1 MTQILPLILIVF
13 FAAFTQSVAGFGA
26 ALVAMSLLT
35 LLLPITFVTPLVALM
50 GTFITISIFLR
61 LRRHFD
67 IKKVLPLAAGALP
80 GIPVG
85 IYFLTN
91 FPEDTV
97 RKILAIV
104 LLLYSLYSL
113 LQVTHNTILRKEWG
127 YFFGF
132 LSGCLGGAFNTNG
145 PPAIVYTS
153 MQPWSKND
161 ITITLQS
168 FFLLS
173 GIMLIT
179 MHGLH
184 GLITVDVLH
193 YFVLTIPV
201 LILGVVAGSFVYD
214 RINQDLFKKIVFILL
229 IVLAVVLFFS

>member
-1 MTQILPLILIVF
+1 MTSTIAIIIIVF
-13 FAAFTQSVAGFGA
+13 LAAFTQSVAGFGA

-50 GTFITISIFLR
+50 GTFITISIFMR

-67 IKKVLPLAAGALP
+67 IKKVLPLAIGALP
-80 GIPVG
+80 GIPFG
-85 IYFLTN
+85 IYFLTH
-91 FPEDTV
+91 FPENTV
-97 RKILAIV
+97 KKILAVV

-113 LQVTHNTILRKEWG
+113 LNVRHSRIIRKEWG
-127 YFFGF
+127 FLFGF

-153 MQPWSKND
+153 MQSWSKD
-161 ITITLQS
+161 DSTVTLQS

-184 GLITVDVLH
+184 GLITMDVLNH
-193 YFVLTIPV
+193 FFLLIPV
-201 LILGVVAGSFVYD
+201 IIAGVVAGSFIYNRVD
-214 RINQDLFKKIVFILL
+214 QVSFRKIVYLL
-229 IVLAVVLFFS
+229 LVVLAMVLFFS

>member
-1 MTQILPLILIVF
+1 MTQVLPVLIIVF

-26 ALVAMSLLT
+26 ALVCMSLLT
-35 LLLPITFVTPLVALM
+35 LLLPITFVTPLVAMM
-50 GTFITISIFLR
+50 GTFITISIFVR

-67 IKKVLPLAAGALP
+67 MKKVLPLVAGALP

-85 IYFLTN
+85 IYFLTH
-91 FPEDTV
+91 FPENIV
-97 RKILAIV
+97 KKILAIV
-104 LLLYSLYSL
+104 LMIYSLYSL
-113 LQVTHNTILRKEWG
+113 LHVTHNTILRKEWG
-127 YFFGF
+127 YLFGF

-153 MQPWSKND
+153 MQSWNKND

-179 MHGLH
+179 MHGFH
-184 GLITVDVLH
+184 GLITVEVLH
-193 YFVLTIPV
+193 YFVLTLPV
-201 LILGVVAGSFVYD
+201 LILGVVAGSFVYE
-214 RINQDLFKKIVFILL
+214 RINQDVFKKIVFILL

>member
-1 MTQILPLILIVF
+1 MTQILLVILIVF

-26 ALVAMSLLT
+26 ALVSMSLLT
-35 LLLPITFVTPLVALM
+35 LLLPITFVTPLVAMM

-61 LRRHFD
+61 LRKNFD

-85 IYFLTN
+85 IYFLTH
-91 FPEDTV
+91 FPESIV
-97 RKILAIV
+97 KKILAIV
-104 LLLYSLYSL
+104 LLIYSLYSL
-113 LQVTHNTILRKEWG
+113 IHVSHNTILRKEWG
-127 YFFGF
+127 LLFGF

-153 MQPWSKND
+153 MQSWSKND

-184 GLITVDVLH
+184 GLITVEVLH
-193 YFVLTIPV
+193 YFLLMIPV
-201 LILGVVAGSFVYD
+201 LIMGVVVGSFVYE
-214 RINQDLFKKIVFILL
+214 RINQDIFKKIVFILL
-229 IVLAVVLFFS
+229 IVLAVVLLFS

>member
-67 IKKVLPLAAGALP
+67 IKKVLPMAIGALP
-80 GIPVG
+80 GIPFG

-91 FPEDTV
+91 FPEDIV
-97 RKILAIV
+97 KKILAVV
-104 LLLYSLYSL
+104 LLLYSVYSL
-113 LQVTHNTILRKEWG
+113 LNVRHSRKIRTEWG
-127 YFFGF
+127 YLFGF

-153 MQPWSKND
+153 MQSWSKDD
-161 ITITLQS
+161 ITVTLQS

-184 GLITVDVLH
+184 GLITVNVLNH
-193 YFVLTIPV
+193 FFLLIPV
-201 LILGVVAGSFVYD
+201 IIAGVVAGSFVYD
-214 RINQDLFKKIVFILL
+214 KVDQVSFRKMVYVLL
-229 IVLAVVLFFS
+229 VVLAIVLFFS